1 MIRAVIYARYSSA
14 LQHDASIEDQVRSC
28 RARIEKEGWTFV
40 TSYTDHAISGSIR
53 LRPGYQKLL
62 EDARSGDFDVVVSEA
77 LDRLSRDQE
86 DVAALYKHLSFSGV
100 KLITIGEG
108 EISELHVGLKGT
120 MNALFLKD
128 LRVKVKRGLEGRVR
142 QGRSGGGLC
151 FGYDVVREHDA
162 RGDQIRGARKIN
174 EAEAAVV
181 RRIFSAFAKGQSP
194 RAIALG
200 LNAESIP
207 GPQGNSWGPST
218 IYGNWRRGIGVLNNE
233 LYIGKLVWNRQRF
246 VKDPATGKR
255 QARPNPPEE
264 WIIHDVPRLRIVD
277 DPLWSD
283 VKARQRHVRHAL
295 THDNVG
301 VRSERAR
308 RPVYLLSNLLRCGAC
323 GGGFSKVSQHHYGCS
338 SARNRGTCGNL
349 LIIRRDILEVSVLS
363 GLKTHLMDPELVKEF
378 AAEYHRE
385 VNRLNAAREGD
396 HARWNDELVRV
407 ERQIRAVI
415 EAIKDGL
422 RTPGMKEELLALE
435 ARKQELAAKVKQA
448 PAPRPR
454 LHPKLAD
461 LYRQRVDRLHE
472 ELNRP
477 ELRSE
482 AAQAL
487 RGLIDEVRLIPENG
501 RLEIELLGD
510 LAGILALSTGG
521 KKPVTEGRDG
531 LQVTLVAGVGF
542 EPTTFRL

>member
-1 MIRAVIYARYSSA
+1 MRAVLYARYSSD
-14 LQHDASIEDQVRSC
+14 LQRDDSIEDQIRLC
-28 RARIEKEGWTFV
+28 RQRIEQEGWQYLHA
-40 TSYTDHAISGSIR
+40 YTDRALSGASA
-53 LRPGYQKLL
+53 LRPAYQSLL
-62 EDARSGDFDVVVSEA
+62 EDARRGGQFDVVVAEA

-86 DVAALYKHLSFSGV
+86 DVAGLFKRLRFAGV
-100 KLITIGEG
+100 RLFTLAEG
-108 EISELHVGLKGT
+108 EITELHVGLKGT

-128 LRVKVKRGLEGRVR
+128 LAQKVRRGLEGRVR

-162 RGDQIRGARKIN
+162 RGELIRGGRKIN
-174 EAEAAVV
+174 QAEAAIVH
-181 RRIFSAFAKGQSP
+181 RIFAEFAAGRSP

-200 LNAESIP
+200 LNAERIA
-207 GPQGNSWGPST
+207 GPHGRSWGPST
-218 IYGNWRRGIGVLNNE
+218 IYGNWRRGTGVLNNE
-233 LYIGKLVWNRQRF
+233 LYIGKLVWNRQSF
-246 VKDPATGKR
+246 IKDPATGKR
-255 QARPNPPEE
+255 QARPNPSGE
-264 WIIHDVPRLRIVD
+264 WVAQDIPDLRILD
-277 DPLWSD
+277 DLLWGE

-295 THDNVG
+295 TRDNAG
-301 VRSERAR
+301 IRSERAR

-338 SARNRGTCGNL
+338 NARNRGICGNRL
-349 LIIRRDILEVSVLS
+349 TIRRDVIEASVLS
-363 GLKTHLMDPELVKEF
+363 GLRSHLMTPELAKEF

-385 VNRLNAAREGD
+385 LNRLNAAREGD
-396 HARWNDELVRV
+396 YERRKEELDRV

-422 RTPGMKEELLALE
+422 RTPGMKEELFALE
-435 ARKQELAAKVKQA
+435 ARKRELAAAVKQA
-448 PAPRPR
+448 PASRPR

-472 ELNRP
+472 ELNRA

-487 RGLIDEVRLIPENG
+487 RGLIQEVRLIPENG

-510 LAGILALSTGG
+510 LAGILALSAGD
-521 KKPVTEGRDG
+521 KKPVTEDRDG
-531 LQVTLVAGVGF
+531 LQVTLVAGPGF
-542 EPTTFRL
+542 EPGTFRL